1 MNNTGRTIARNA
13 GILMATQL
21 VTWVLTLILTV
32 VMPRYL
38 GPVNV
43 GKIAFANSL
52 WAIAGVLITFGMDTL
67 ITKEVARRT
76 ERAAGLL
83 GTTLVLRAIL
93 YAVAWLGVT
102 AFLLLFQYPPETI
115 LVAYIVGVGLMI
127 WQFIGAL
134 QAVLQGLERMEFISA
149 GNIAGKVVNT
159 VMGIALLLL
168 RQGVYVIAG
177 VGVLASLVTFVV
189 EWAFLRRSVPVRLS
203 FRLPDARAML
213 KASAPYFLSGVFLVL
228 YMQLDI
234 VIISLLA
241 AEQAVGWYSTAD
253 QLFGTLLFIPTV
265 FMTAIF
271 PALSR
276 LYAEGSQSLPKLIR
290 KSFDLLLVVSV
301 PIGLGLF
308 AVADPL
314 VLLLFGPAFTGSG
327 PVLALLGF
335 VLILTYQNMLIGQF
349 LISTDRQNAWTV
361 VMAAATLATLPLDL
375 VLVPWC
381 QQAFGNGAIGGAL
394 SFIVTE
400 AGMTIAG
407 LALLPKGSLGR
418 GNAWAA
424 ARALAAGAVMAAV
437 AWQLRWQ
444 FILLPVAAGA
454 AVYIGLILLLR
465 VVDREDQ
472 ALLLSTATGMLRRFR
487 RNRRPAPAG
496 DGGAAK

>member
-1 MNNTGRTIARNA
+1 MNHTGKTIARNA

-21 VTWVLTLILTV
+21 ATWVLTLILTV

-43 GKIAFANSL
+43 GKIAFAGSV

-67 ITKEVARRT
+67 ITKEVARRA

-83 GTTLVLRAIL
+83 GTTLVLRGIL

-102 AFLLLFQYPPETI
+102 AYLLLFQYPPETI
-115 LVAYIVGVGLMI
+115 LVAWIVGVGLLV
-127 WQFIGAL
+127 WQMIGAL
-134 QAVLQGLERMEFISA
+134 QAVLQGLERMEFISI
-149 GNIAGKVVNT
+149 GNIAGKGVNT
-159 VMGIALLLL
+159 VAGITLLLL

-177 VGVLASLVTFVV
+177 VGVLASLVTFAI
-189 EWAFLRRSVPVRLS
+189 EWVFLRRSAPARLN
-203 FRLPDARAML
+203 FRLADARAML
-213 KASAPYFLSGVFLVL
+213 KASAPYFLTGVFLVL

-241 AEQAVGWYSTAD
+241 TEQAVGWYSTAD
-253 QLFGTLLFIPTV
+253 QLFGTFLFIPTV

-290 KSFDLLLVVSV
+290 KSFDLLLVLSV

-308 AVADPL
+308 VVADPL
-314 VLLLFGPAFTGSG
+314 ALLLFGPDFAGTG
-327 PVLALLGF
+327 PVLALMGI

-375 VLVPWC
+375 ALVPWC
-381 QQAFGNGAIGGAL
+381 QQQFGNGAIGGAL

-407 LALLPKGSLGR
+407 LVLLPRGSLGR
-418 GNAWAA
+418 SNAWVA
-424 ARALAAGAVMAAV
+424 ARALAAGAVMAGA
-437 AWQLRWQ
+437 AWLARWQ
-444 FILLPVAAGA
+444 FILLPIAIGA
-454 AVYIGLILLLR
+454 AVYVGLVLLLR

-472 ALLLSTATGMLRRFR
+472 ALLLSTAAGVMRRFR
-487 RNRRPAPAG
+487 RNRRPAPAAG
-496 DGGAAK
+496 EGAAG